1 VFTASYY
8 QNGASVGGVIEQK
21 TGAALS
27 RTASRTLLKSFNE
40 EHAGPGPR
48 EEDALPRRRH
58 GVQAAT
64 LPLSDAQFLETR
76 RFQVEEICRW
86 FGVPQHLV
94 QMLTE
99 SNYAISYTADKNFVE
114 HTLRPIAVL
123 MEQEANL
130 RLFGARA
137 RGTIYS
143 RLNLSALMRGDPK
156 VRGEWYKAMVNAG
169 VMSINEVRALEELNS
184 IGPEGD
190 EHYLQTSMTTLGRI
204 AEGSNITQ
212 PAAAAPDAPSRR
224 AGGRTRDTQPQENV
238 IRRDALAW
246 WRNAQRSQSNG

>member
-1 VFTASYY
+1 MEY
-8 QNGASVGGVIEQK
+8 K
-21 TGAALS
+21 
-27 RTASRTLLKSFNE
+27 
-40 EHAGPGPR
+40 
-48 EEDALPRRRH
+48 
-58 GVQAAT
+58 
-64 LPLSDAQFLETR
+64 PLAMPLTDAQFIETR

-114 HTLRPIAVL
+114 HTLRPIATL

-130 RLFGARA
+130 RSSARA
-137 RGTIYS
+137 RAARST
-143 RLNLSALMRGDPK
+143 RDQPRALMRGDPK

-169 VMSINEVRALEELNS
+169 VMSINEVRELEELNS

-204 AEGSNITQ
+204 AEGTNITQ
-212 PAAAAPDAPSRR
+212 PARAARAAPAGAGPRRAQPQGKRHPARRARLVAQRVERSRR
-224 AGGRTRDTQPQENV
+224 MDDVVTIEYRGVSGDAQCRRRFVVESCEAGVLKVPRAR
-238 IRRDALAW
+238 
-246 WRNAQRSQSNG
+246 